1 MPYDVGCLNLCL
13 VSVFLFALLDGERLR
28 VVLLPSHHC
37 WSTQIASNGEIVV
50 AIFGISA
57 SGTHVHGFGLP
68 WVNGVVH
75 DDKCRGVSVCIFVDG
90 CGCPITMSAWWLGM
104 ALRKLI

>member
-1 MPYDVGCLNLCL
+1 MGHVPYDVGCLNLCL

-75 DDKCRGVSVCIFVDG
+75 DDK
-90 CGCPITMSAWWLGM
+90 
-104 ALRKLI
+104 